1 LNVKQVFYYLPVS
14 FSETFNT
21 THNYRTIFVNAI
33 ASEFLILL
41 QQINLLKIVHQPHKI
56 HYKTIRFPAMKS
68 ISMIRAW

>member
-1 LNVKQVFYYLPVS
+1 MLNKFFIISQSHFLRRLIQP
-14 FSETFNT
+14 
-21 THNYRTIFVNAI
+21 HNYRTIFVNAI